1 MVLVRGGAASLD
13 VLLLQRHRDLAFA
26 GGAWVFPGGRLDE
39 ADFGDDTT
47 DLERAQVVAA
57 ARECAEESG
66 IAVEAGELH
75 RWSHWTPPPQRTA
88 KRFSTAFFVTAAEW
102 GDVVVDGEE
111 IVAHQWCAPATA
123 LELQAA
129 GEIVLSPPTYI
140 TLHQLA
146 EHGTAA
152 ELLAA
157 APARTV
163 EHFTTHIGLAGNT
176 VCALYHGDAAYE
188 SCDLSLDGPRHR
200 LWMGPGPWRYER
212 DGSTLPS

>member
-1 MVLVRGGAASLD
+1 M
-13 VLLLQRHRDLAFA
+13 LLLQRHPDLTFA

-39 ADFGDDTT
+39 ADFGADPA
-47 DLERAQVVAA
+47 DLERAQLVAA
-57 ARECAEESG
+57 SRECAEESG
-66 IAVEAGELH
+66 IAVDVDDLC

-88 KRFSTAFFVTAAEW
+88 KRFSTAFFVAAAEL

-111 IVAHQWCAPATA
+111 IVAHQWCTPATA
-123 LELQAA
+123 LELQAT

-146 EHGTAA
+146 QHATAS
-152 ELLAA
+152 ELMRA

-163 EHFTTHIGLAGNT
+163 EHFTTHIGLAGDT
-176 VCALYHGDAAYE
+176 VCALYHGDAAYD
-188 SCDLSLDGPRHR
+188 SCDLSLAGPHHR

-212 DGSTLPS
+212 DPSTLPR